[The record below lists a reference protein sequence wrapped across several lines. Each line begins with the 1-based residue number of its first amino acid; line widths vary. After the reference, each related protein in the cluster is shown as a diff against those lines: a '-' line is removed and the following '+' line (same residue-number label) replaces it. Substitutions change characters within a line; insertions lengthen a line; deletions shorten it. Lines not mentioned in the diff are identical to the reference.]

1 MRPYRAAFALGRIAR
16 AFVLLAG
23 FAVATPVLLAQYQP
37 AALNIT
43 PVARTQSAPASSWF
57 QTAPD
62 YLHARRQLARDAG
75 KRPLTVTT
83 PWQAPG
89 RIWRDQKKLWLAP
102 FHITAHQAE
111 YLPLAGAVLAGLIAT
126 DATVARSVKGSPREI
141 TNSRNASDY
150 LMNYG
155 MLGAS
160 AGLYF
165 DGWLGGHVHRG
176 QAGWHALESAADAT
190 IIGFVLKNLFQRERP
205 YQDSGAGHFWAGG
218 SSFPSGHALAAWS
231 IAASLSRSYPR
242 ATWLHWLAYGT
253 AAAIC
258 VLRVTAQHHFP
269 ADVTAGGFLGDR
281 IGVGVTPVWN
291 GNIP

>member
-1 MRPYRAAFALGRIAR
+1 MICQKMLEPLPSSRAYGWHLWR
-16 AFVLLAG
+16 AGSKSWLLAS
-23 FAVATPVLLAQYQP
+23 LLA
-37 AALNIT
+37 
-43 PVARTQSAPASSWF
+43 
-57 QTAPD
+57 TAPLLSAQALLPRRPLWAQASPN
-62 YLHARRQLARDAG
+62 YLHARRHLASLALAQAPRS
-75 KRPLTVTT
+75 VTT

-89 RIWRDQKKLWLAP
+89 RIWRDQKKLWAAP
-102 FHITAHQAE
+102 FHITSRQAQ

-126 DATVARSVKGSPREI
+126 DASAARAVKGSPAEI

-190 IIGFVLKNLFQRERP
+190 IIGFVLKNAFQRERP

-218 SSFPSGHALAAWS
+218 SSFPSGHALAAWA
-231 IAASLSRSYPR
+231 IAASLSRSYPH

-253 AAAIC
+253 ATAIC

-269 ADVTAGGFLGDR
+269 ADVATGGFLGDR
-281 IGVGVTPVWN
+281 IGVGVTPVWSSQ
-291 GNIP
+291 P